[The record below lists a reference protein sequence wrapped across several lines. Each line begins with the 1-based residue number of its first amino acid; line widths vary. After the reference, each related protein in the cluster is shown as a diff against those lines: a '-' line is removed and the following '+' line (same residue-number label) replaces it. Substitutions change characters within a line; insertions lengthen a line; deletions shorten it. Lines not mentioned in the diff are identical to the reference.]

1 MESSNNDLIALIC
14 NLDAKQIEALSIVVL
29 SMSTAKAS
37 NWSGK
42 ISFDLFI
49 RKGLAQNI
57 QIGSDRSV
65 QLGNGAIGKCDLW

>member
-1 MESSNNDLIALIC
+1 MTDHNDLIALIG

-37 NWSGK
+37 SWSGK

-49 RKGLAQNI
+49 RNGLAQNI
-57 QIGSDRSV
+57 QIGSGRSV
-65 QLGNGAIGKCDLW
+65 QLGSGDKTMFFA

>member
-1 MESSNNDLIALIC
+1 MMSEDLISLIN
-14 NLDAKQIEALSIVVL
+14 NLDDKQIEAVSIVVL
-29 SMSTAKAS
+29 SMSTAKSS

-49 RKGLAQNI
+49 RKGQAQNI

-65 QLGNGAIGKCDLW
+65 QLGNGAEPVFFA